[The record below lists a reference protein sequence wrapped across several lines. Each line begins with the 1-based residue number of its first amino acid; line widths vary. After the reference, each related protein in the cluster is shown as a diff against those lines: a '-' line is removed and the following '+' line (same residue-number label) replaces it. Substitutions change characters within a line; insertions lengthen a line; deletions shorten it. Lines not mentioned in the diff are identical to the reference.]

1 MADYTAQMQRIEKRL
16 DEYLGGQPS
25 AEAPASIAQAI
36 AKDFPTAEDDVESYL
51 GPLWQSVTKLA
62 QGASYDHPA
71 QDKLVNM
78 VSEVML
84 LPDDQEIRIWG
95 DVSNYTLPH
104 TLTRSKIPQADGR
117 HMKEAKWKELPLL
130 GAEFREQINGPESAD
145 DETEHAKITQSWI
158 NFHAFA
164 ARLNGKGV
172 TDWWDIPLWMLRQ
185 GLEEDLSSAP
195 KLHDCHI
202 MTAAQIVEHSGAIM
216 LATKVIPKEELDE
229 TEKRMF
235 APGSLFKGEAGYTP
249 ERWTF
254 WARRLREEAAK
265 CSSDEVKNAALR
277 AARLMEVWL
286 DRSTAGQR

>member
-1 MADYTAQMQRIEKRL
+1 MADFTAQLQHIKQRLNKS
-16 DEYLGGQPS
+16 LGGKPS
-25 AEAPASIAQAI
+25 AETPASIAQTI
-36 AKDFPTAEDDVESYL
+36 ANDFPSAEDDVESYL
-51 GPLWQSVTKLA
+51 GPLWQCVIKLA
-62 QGASYDHPA
+62 QDASHNHPA

-95 DVSNYTLPH
+95 DE
-104 TLTRSKIPQADGR
+104 K
-117 HMKEAKWKELPLL
+117 KWKELPLL
-130 GAEFREQINGPESAD
+130 GAEFREQINGPEGAD
-145 DETEHAKITQSWI
+145 DEKEQSKITRSWI

-185 GLEEDLSSAP
+185 GLEEDLSAAP

-202 MTAAQIVEHSGAIM
+202 MTAAQIIEHSGAIM
-216 LATKVIPKEELDE
+216 LATKVIPTEELDD

-235 APGSLFKGEAGYTP
+235 AAGCLFKGEAGYTP

-254 WARRLREEAAK
+254 WSRRLREEAEK

-277 AARLMEVWL
+277 AARLMEIWL
-286 DRSTAGQR
+286 ERTKAGQS

>member
-1 MADYTAQMQRIEKRL
+1 MADFTPQMQRIEQRL
-16 DEYLGGQPS
+16 DEYLGEKPS
-25 AEAPASIAQAI
+25 AEAPASIAQTI

-51 GPLWQSVTKLA
+51 RPLWQSVTKLA
-62 QGASYDHPA
+62 QGASYGHPA

-95 DVSNYTLPH
+95 DPSLDPKFH
-104 TLTRSKIPQADGR
+104 PADGR
-117 HMKEAKWKELPLL
+117 HTKEKNWKELPLL

-145 DETEHAKITQSWI
+145 DETEQAKITRSWI

-185 GLEEDLSSAP
+185 GLEEDLSTAP

-216 LATKVIPKEELDE
+216 LATKVIPTEKLDD

-254 WARRLREEAAK
+254 WARRLREEAEK

-277 AARLMEVWL
+277 AARLMEVWF
-286 DRSTAGQR
+286 DRSTAGQS